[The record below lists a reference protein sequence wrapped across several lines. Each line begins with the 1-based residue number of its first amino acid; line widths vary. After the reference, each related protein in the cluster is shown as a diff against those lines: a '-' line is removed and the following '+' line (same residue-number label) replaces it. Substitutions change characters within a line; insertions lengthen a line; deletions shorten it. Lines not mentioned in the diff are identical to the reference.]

1 MSLNLDVDY
10 EKHLRSAKPVVVG
23 EHTIR
28 PKGALGAA
36 SIYPPQ
42 IIPPINTSIQFDLL
56 PVYKLSDHPGLAALD
71 TPLPKNFN
79 WRTDGKEK
87 SALMSKPGNQLLC
100 GSCWA
105 ISAAGI
111 VADNHVVSG
120 TVDWIPNLS
129 TTWCLAAYPQHQCQ
143 GGNPAKLYQD
153 ISDNGIATAHCI
165 DYSWCSENA
174 SCNGKAT
181 AHFEKANANLS
192 DLIPDVG
199 CYDSSIP
206 HYLYYIDP
214 PKSVSLQS
222 SGMDPVTF
230 TNTIKKHIFYNGP
243 VQGGFLV
250 FKNFRTGAFSK
261 LNGGV
266 YLETCNYDS
275 GDIKFDET
283 QTDPLNYIGSHA
295 IAIIGWGIQK
305 DVIIDNF
312 GTKKDIPYWY
322 CRNSWG
328 EKWADEGYFKMP
340 MYPHNKLSQFDS
352 VVQIKTP
359 KGTFPGGGIVMLTA
373 SKPPILKTLEQL
385 NQKFSEMKKSNPPE
399 YYSEEKK
406 VRGEPE
412 KTKKPDPKTKTKK
425 PEPKPKKPDSKPD
438 PDSDPDSK
446 PDSEPDPDQESTS
459 SIWKYIRIILFVFF
473 CICMIVL
480 LFFAIKYLYK
490 QINKPVAELQ
500 TPVTTLPNQQIVKST
515 QPIVTPTQP
524 IVTPNQPIATPTQPL
539 VTPNQPVVTPVATPN
554 QPVVT
559 PVATPTQPVA
569 TPNQPVITPVATP
582 TQPIVTPNQPV
593 VTPVATPN
601 QPVAT
606 QPVAPNIATSLSN
619 PPLVIPVKM
628 KPYLPKQDSKTR
640 KFIFEISG

>member
-1 MSLNLDVDY
+1 MTLNLDVDY

-23 EHTIR
+23 QHSIR

-42 IIPPINTSIQFDLL
+42 IIPPLNTSIQFDLL
-56 PVYKLSDHPGLAALD
+56 PEYKLSEHPGLAALD
-71 TPLPKNFN
+71 TPLPLNFN

-153 ISDNGIATAHCI
+153 ISENGISTAHCI
-165 DYSWCSENA
+165 DYSWCSENS

-192 DLIPDVG
+192 ELIPNPG
-199 CYDSSIP
+199 CYDSSVP

-214 PKSVSLQS
+214 PQTVSLQAS
-222 SGMDPVTF
+222 KMDPDTF
-230 TNTIKKHIFYNGP
+230 ANTIKKHIFYHGP

-261 LNGGV
+261 LNGGL

-283 QTDPLNYIGSHA
+283 QIDPSNYIGSHA

-305 DVIIDNF
+305 DVIIDNT

-328 EKWADEGYFKMP
+328 EKWADDGYFKMP
-340 MYPHNKLSQFDS
+340 MYPYNKLSQFDN

-359 KGTFPGGGIVMLTA
+359 KGINVPGGGIVMLTA
-373 SKPPILKTLEQL
+373 SKPPVSMTL
-385 NQKFSEMKKSNPPE
+385 NQIDNKFSEITKSKPNE
-399 YYSEEKK
+399 YYSQEKK
-406 VRGEPE
+406 DKGIQSA
-412 KTKKPDPKTKTKK
+412 PDPNPNTNPT
-425 PEPKPKKPDSKPD
+425 
-438 PDSDPDSK
+438 
-446 PDSEPDPDQESTS
+446 QEATS
-459 SIWKYIRIILFVFF
+459 SIWKYIRLGLFVVFSIIIIIL
-473 CICMIVL
+473 I
-480 LFFAIKYLYK
+480 FFAIKYLYK
-490 QINKPVAELQ
+490 QITKKPETSIAPATLVPAAQ
-500 TPVTTLPNQQIVKST
+500 PVTPLVTVT
-515 QPIVTPTQP
+515 QPVTPLVPVPQQLLAQQLLVHRQP
-524 IVTPNQPIATPTQPL
+524 AQQPLATTPQQPVSAVQAAPRQPQQLLVHRQPAQQPLATTSQQPVSASPQPVQPL
-539 VTPNQPVVTPVATPN
+539 VHVPQPAAAEPQPLVHAPQPVSGQLEQQPFATPRSL
-554 QPVVT
+554 
-559 PVATPTQPVA
+559 AITQPDLKPGSDNKY
-569 TPNQPVITPVATP
+569 TFQI
-582 TQPIVTPNQPV
+582 
-593 VTPVATPN
+593 
-601 QPVAT
+601 
-606 QPVAPNIATSLSN
+606 SN
-619 PPLVIPVKM
+619 NC
-628 KPYLPKQDSKTR
+628 KPS
-640 KFIFEISG
+640 